1 MGKITDKLKK
11 KKPVEKKEEVP
22 QSTEVIPPRGFDML
36 FNNNEGAAD
45 EKTISEKT
53 LEMALSEM
61 FSTDGI
67 DLKSDINMEQIHAIT
82 RGYIF
87 SDVYKSRYMGDLC
100 RHILELS
107 VSKNREGRKEVVK
120 LLQSA
125 QGSNEEQPMQ
135 LMRRRLLE

>member
-11 KKPVEKKEEVP
+11 KKPVEKKEEVS

-87 SDVYKSRYMGDLC
+87 ADVYKSRYMGDLC

>member
-11 KKPVEKKEEVP
+11 KKIPEPKVKEPE
-22 QSTEVIPPRGFDML
+22 STDVISPRGFDIL
-36 FNNNEGAAD
+36 FNNNDPDSED
-45 EKTISEKT
+45 KTISEKT

-61 FSTDGI
+61 FSTEGI
-67 DLKSDINMEQIHAIT
+67 DLKSDINMEQISAIS

-87 SDVYKSRYMGDLC
+87 ADVYKSRYMGELV

-125 QGSNEEQPMQ
+125 QGGGEEQPLQ